1 MFDRFSRPTLYNVL
15 TCRTP
20 PADNLFI
27 DFEAHTAHYKSANP
41 KSNRSNS
48 SRSSYVG
55 PLTGKNGSH
64 HKVVIIGTKTNCC
77 DAIKIRRQK
86 KKSFTGSI
94 TPAENGE
101 NQNET
106 SPKFVCSHPPVC
118 ICSTE
123 FRKSSYLR
131 ICVRS
136 NNANFELELG
146 SDNDIFIR
154 II

>member
-27 DFEAHTAHYKSANP
+27 DFETHTAHYKSANP

-77 DAIKIRRQK
+77 DAIKIGRQK
-86 KKSFTGSI
+86 KILHRIDYAARKWGKSKRDVAKICLFSSACLYLLDRI
-94 TPAENGE
+94 
-101 NQNET
+101 
-106 SPKFVCSHPPVC
+106 PKIELSSHL
-118 ICSTE
+118 
-123 FRKSSYLR
+123 RK
-131 ICVRS
+131 V
-136 NNANFELELG
+136 
-146 SDNDIFIR
+146 
-154 II
+154 